1 MQSNKAISLMY
12 ALPQLS
18 FLNDDKIDRFLKKL
32 AYLQEDPEWHAR
44 RMAGFGGSEV
54 GTLLRERHG
63 SFTNAPGDSFKTA
76 DQVVAEKLLHRL
88 PMPPTIQ
95 CKRGTSIEPLT
106 RAAFIKKT
114 NARRFDEAFGAA
126 RAHRTIKPMLGNI
139 DDGLYIGSRTVLVDY
154 KSSQQPYQ
162 QLPFDYLA
170 QNNHYAAIAKSNG
183 VTFDKGVVVGIHAPE
198 AMLQGLAAISDN
210 RDNDMETFEF
220 WADLIAKDKVPALT
234 LKVYQ
239 CPLNDKLMSLC
250 ESVVQSRWDEFVMQ
264 GKLLIPE
271 KSLQL
276 SENNL
281 VVVEKLMQDAT
292 NMMALQKITTQRLED
307 TNASICN
314 LLQGVNTKTLPFIN
328 KHPINISSRST
339 FDKEAALSAL
349 AAEGV
354 ESKDIPSSSTNYDT
368 NMLIH
373 ELQRFQPDIDTE
385 QYKIKT
391 PTVPGIRGALKNA
404 GLDQSL
410 FEATKHSFTPS
421 KSKAKAEAFEEVVN
435 QHEATL
441 SMT

>member
-1 MQSNKAISLMY
+1 MQSNQAIKLMY
-12 ALPQLS
+12 ALPQLP

-32 AYLQEDPEWHAR
+32 TYLNEDPQWHAR

-63 SFTNAPGDSFKTA
+63 SFTNAPGASFKTA

-88 PMPPTIQ
+88 PMTPTPQ
-95 CKRGTSIEPLT
+95 CKRGTSIEALT
-106 RAAFIKKT
+106 RAAFTKKT
-114 NARRFDEAFGAA
+114 NARRFDEAFEAA
-126 RAHRTIKPMLGNI
+126 GAHRTVKPMLGNI

-154 KSSQQPYQ
+154 KSSQEPYE

-183 VTFDKGVVVGIHAPE
+183 VTFDKGIIVGIHAPE

-210 RDNDMETFEF
+210 RDNDRETFEF
-220 WADLIAKDKVPALT
+220 WADMIAKNKVPSVT
-234 LKVYQ
+234 LKMYH
-239 CPLNDKLMSLC
+239 CPLNDQLMSLC
-250 ESVVQSRWDEFVMQ
+250 ENVVQTRWDEYVMQ

-276 SENNL
+276 SEDNL
-281 VVVEKLMQDAT
+281 MLVEKLMQDAT
-292 NMMALQKITTQRLED
+292 NMMALQRITTERLKETDAKIT
-307 TNASICN
+307 N
-314 LLQGVNTKTLPFIN
+314 LLQGVNTKALPFVN
-328 KHPINISSRST
+328 KHPINIASRST
-339 FDKEAALSAL
+339 FDKDAAISAL

-354 ESKDIPSSSTNYDT
+354 ESEDIASSGPRYDS

-373 ELQRFQPDIDTE
+373 ELQRYKPDIDTE

-391 PTVPGIRGALKNA
+391 PTIPGIKGALKSA
-404 GLDQSL
+404 GLDYTL
-410 FEATKHSFTPS
+410 FEATKYSFAPS

-435 QHEATL
+435 QHESSL